1 MRTREPLTLLVG
13 MWNSAA
19 GSPQKAKSRVTVGPR
34 HPFLGFIPKR
44 SESVRAHKH
53 GTRVVMAALFIMS
66 KRQKPLGSPSV
77 EEWASEM

>member
-1 MRTREPLTLLVG
+1 MRTRETLTLLVG

-44 SESVRAHKH
+44 SESVTSTQTRHTRGH
-53 GTRVVMAALFIMS
+53 GSIVLNVQKTEATRM
-66 KRQKPLGSPSV
+66 PLSRGV
-77 EEWASEM
+77 GK